1 MDPEFTRQP
10 EVKQDKADAKQ
21 AEAPKG
27 KGGRS
32 GDAMGSVGE
41 NKARGGKKK
50 TPVLEDHSEDA
61 WSETAGRNTTQ
72 YKREQLS
79 IGDTERVKDGKNE
92 GLPDVPKAG
101 VGIVGEEHDP
111 AANKYK
117 KGKYVTKAPVEKPAG
132 AKPDF
137 AEIAELSEA
146 GTDVDRVK
154 GTLNAPEVSQDLV
167 PNSLFIGN
175 KTYQEDVRQKNIGDC
190 YFLAAILQ
198 VIHYDPTKIVNMMKQ
213 SGDTVTTTLYH
224 REGHGLLA
232 TWKPTEISTKLGLIS
247 RYDKD
252 KAKYERMGARV
263 RLAYDPT
270 LEKWSSSIDGTTL
283 KISKTQ
289 LFEAALWVNCLE
301 QAFSMFAQKYG
312 QYGRGLNGEQKKERF
327 DAIDNGFSGQCLHMF
342 FGDDASSMKSFKTDD
357 PEETMDMDDMQSL
370 LKANKQIVKELI
382 KLAKAQDGK
391 AKRDVHMSCMVS
403 EEGAAFRLDGYARV
417 VLNDLQKVL
426 DKQSSPSQDLVDA
439 KQLLNDLLTANDKF
453 YVNDVYNNSLD
464 DTTKKGIKIDLENIA
479 WTLENN
485 SAFRALNLSS
495 YRTLREAMGN
505 VIEEAYNT
513 KATTEAE
520 KKSGD
525 IFLYSDHI
533 YNVDHVDLKD
543 AEGNVLKDEKESKIL
558 KSLDARKSMVTVQN
572 PHAQTKPNFHEED
585 TTPNSGEFEITLESF
600 LRSTE
605 YITSTTVKNRR
616 V

>member
-1 MDPEFTRQP
+1 MDPEFMKQP
-10 EVKQDKADAKQ
+10 EVKLDKADAKQ

-27 KGGRS
+27 KGGHS

-41 NKARGGKKK
+41 NRARGGKKK

-117 KGKYVTKAPVEKPAG
+117 KGKYVTKEPVEKPAG

-190 YFLAAILQ
+190 FFLAAILQ

-464 DTTKKGIKIDLENIA
+464 DTTKKGIKIDLEN
-479 WTLENN
+479 N

>member
-1 MDPEFTRQP
+1 
-10 EVKQDKADAKQ
+10 
-21 AEAPKG
+21 
-27 KGGRS
+27 
-32 GDAMGSVGE
+32 
-41 NKARGGKKK
+41 
-50 TPVLEDHSEDA
+50 
-61 WSETAGRNTTQ
+61 
-72 YKREQLS
+72 
-79 IGDTERVKDGKNE
+79 
-92 GLPDVPKAG
+92 
-101 VGIVGEEHDP
+101 
-111 AANKYK
+111 
-117 KGKYVTKAPVEKPAG
+117 
-132 AKPDF
+132 
-137 AEIAELSEA
+137 
-146 GTDVDRVK
+146 
-154 GTLNAPEVSQDLV
+154 
-167 PNSLFIGN
+167 
-175 KTYQEDVRQKNIGDC
+175 
-190 YFLAAILQ
+190 
-198 VIHYDPTKIVNMMKQ
+198 
-213 SGDTVTTTLYH
+213 
-224 REGHGLLA
+224 
-232 TWKPTEISTKLGLIS
+232 
-247 RYDKD
+247 
-252 KAKYERMGARV
+252 
-263 RLAYDPT
+263 
-270 LEKWSSSIDGTTL
+270 
-283 KISKTQ
+283 
-289 LFEAALWVNCLE
+289 
-301 QAFSMFAQKYG
+301 
-312 QYGRGLNGEQKKERF
+312 
-327 DAIDNGFSGQCLHMF
+327 MF